1 MTRQPGLFPAK
12 SGLPRALEAAFARFW
27 AAYPARTPNPRAL
40 AEKEFA
46 RAVKAGAAP
55 DDLVLA
61 AGGYAAE
68 VKRLGTAND
77 FIVHAA
83 TFLRQARF
91 RDYLGSVLTA
101 AAAAAPSEPDH
112 TLWPAMKAHMDAA
125 TFMAWFG
132 RCQVVEMNAQL
143 VLLTQHRI
151 VATRIRDDFL
161 PLLRQAFPG
170 RPITVH
176 FQEHSR

>member
-1 MTRQPGLFPAK
+1 MRQQAMFPK
-12 SGLPRALEAAFARFW
+12 SALPRALEADFARFW
-27 AAYPARTPNPRAL
+27 AAYPERRPNPRAV
-40 AEKEFA
+40 AEKEFT
-46 RAVKAGAAP
+46 RAIKAGAAA
-55 DDLVLA
+55 DDLVA
-61 AGGYAAE
+61 AATGYAAE

-83 TFLRQARF
+83 TFLRQARW
-91 RDYLGSVLTA
+91 RDYLASVLA
-101 AAAAAPSEPDH
+101 PPIGAAPAEPDH
-112 TLWPAMKAHMDAA
+112 TLWPAMKPHMDAA

-143 VLLTQHRI
+143 VLMTQHRI
-151 VATRIRDDFL
+151 VATRIREEFL
-161 PLLRQAFPG
+161 PLLRAAFPG

>member
-1 MTRQPGLFPAK
+1 MRQQAMFPK
-12 SGLPRALEAAFARFW
+12 SALPRALEADFARFW
-27 AAYPARTPNPRAL
+27 AAYPERRPNPRAV

-46 RAVKAGAAP
+46 KAIKAGAAA

-83 TFLRQARF
+83 TFLRQARW
-91 RDYLGSVLTA
+91 RDYLPTA
-101 AAAAAPSEPDH
+101 EALIGVHTGAEPRH
-112 TLWPAMKAHMDAA
+112 SLWPAMKPHLDAS
-125 TFMAWFG
+125 TFNAWIG
-132 RCQVVEMNAQL
+132 RCQVVEMGEGLTLITTNRVVAQR
-143 VLLTQHRI
+143 V
-151 VATRIRDDFL
+151 RDDFL
-161 PLLRQAFPG
+161 PLQRRAVG
-170 RPITVH
+170 KPITVH

>member
-1 MTRQPGLFPAK
+1 MRQAAMFPK
-12 SGLPRALEAAFARFW
+12 GGLPRALEAAFARLW
-27 AAYPARTPNPRAL
+27 AAYPPRTPNPRAL

-46 RAVKAGAAP
+46 RAVKAGAAA
-55 DDLVLA
+55 DDLVGA
-61 AGGYAAE
+61 AAGYAAE
-68 VKRLGTAND
+68 VQRLGTAND
-77 FIVHAA
+77 FVVHAS

-91 RDYLGSVLTA
+91 RDYLGA
-101 AAAAAPSEPDH
+101 ALAAPINASAEPDH
-112 TLWPAMKAHMDAA
+112 TLWPAMRAHMDAA

-132 RCQVVEMNAQL
+132 RCEVADMNGQL

-151 VATRIRDDFL
+151 VASRIREDFL
-161 PLLRQAFPG
+161 PLLRQAFPD

>member
-1 MTRQPGLFPAK
+1 MRQAALFPAK
-12 SGLPRALEAAFARFW
+12 AALPLALVAAFARFW
-27 AAYPARTPNPRAL
+27 GAYPERTPNPRAL

-46 RAVKAGAAP
+46 RAIKAGAPA

-83 TFLRQARF
+83 TFLRQARW
-91 RDYLGSVLTA
+91 RDYL
-101 AAAAAPSEPDH
+101 APPALIGAPASTEPQH
-112 TLWPAMKAHMDAA
+112 PLWPAMKPHLDAS
-125 TFMAWFG
+125 TFTAWIG
-132 RCQVVEMNAQL
+132 RCEAVEMGEGL
-143 VLLTQHRI
+143 VLITTHRV
-151 VATRIRDDFL
+151 VAQRVRDDFL
-161 PLLRQAFPG
+161 PLLRRAVG
-170 RPITVH
+170 KPITIH

>member
-1 MTRQPGLFPAK
+1 MFPK
-12 SGLPRALEAAFARFW
+12 SALPRALEADFARFW
-27 AAYPARTPNPRAL
+27 AAYPERRPNPRAL

-46 RAVKAGAAP
+46 RAIKAGASAEE
-55 DDLVLA
+55 LVTA

-68 VKRLGTAND
+68 VKRLGTAME
-77 FIVHAA
+77 FVVHAA
-83 TFLRQARF
+83 TFLRQARW
-91 RDYLGSVLTA
+91 RDYLGEMLA
-101 AAAAAPSEPDH
+101 AGGSAPAANAEPDH
-112 TLWPAMKAHMDAA
+112 TLWPAMKPHMDAA

-132 RCQVVEMNAQL
+132 RCDVVEMNAQL
-143 VLLTQHRI
+143 VLMTRHRI

-176 FQEHSR
+176 FQEHAR

>member
-1 MTRQPGLFPAK
+1 MRQAALFPAK
-12 SGLPRALEAAFARFW
+12 AGLPLALVAAFARFW
-27 AAYPARTPNPRAL
+27 AAYPERTPNPRAL

-46 RAVKAGAAP
+46 RAVKAGAAA

-83 TFLRQARF
+83 TFLRQARW
-91 RDYLGSVLTA
+91 RDYL
-101 AAAAAPSEPDH
+101 APPALIGTPASGAEPTH
-112 TLWPAMKAHMDAA
+112 ALWPAMKKHMDAS
-125 TFMAWFG
+125 TFTAWIG
-132 RCQVVEMNAQL
+132 RGQAVEMDDGL
-143 VLLTQHRI
+143 VLITSHRV
-151 VATRIRDDFL
+151 VAQRVRDDFL
-161 PLLRQAFPG
+161 PLLRRAVG
-170 RPITVH
+170 KPINIH